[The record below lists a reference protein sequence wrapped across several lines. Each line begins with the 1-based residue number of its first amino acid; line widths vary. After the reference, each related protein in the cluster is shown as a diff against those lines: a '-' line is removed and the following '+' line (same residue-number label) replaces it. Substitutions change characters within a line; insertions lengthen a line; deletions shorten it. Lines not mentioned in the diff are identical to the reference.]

1 MLNLNLD
8 VEEKLNPAIEGQWVE
23 INPKEERRISKP
35 IIPEQRFRTRLL
47 SVTGLIMTSV
57 TEIFPLSVF

>member
-23 INPKEERRISKP
+23 INPKEKGVYVSKRI
-35 IIPEQRFRTRLL
+35 I
-47 SVTGLIMTSV
+47 V
-57 TEIFPLSVF
+57 